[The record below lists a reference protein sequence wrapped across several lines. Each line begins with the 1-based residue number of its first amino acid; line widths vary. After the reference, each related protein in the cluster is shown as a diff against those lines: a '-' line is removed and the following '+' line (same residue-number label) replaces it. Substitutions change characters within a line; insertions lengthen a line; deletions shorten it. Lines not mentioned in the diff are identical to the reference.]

1 MTICR
6 RPYGGV
12 RREFAEIANVHKTM
26 NKLIKIVLSLVCGVL
41 VSLSADAGTVRGTVS
56 VAGRPLAEVIV
67 SDGVRFART
76 SADGS
81 FSFETAGDAPFIWV
95 VTPSGYVASYGN
107 GSPRFYL
114 PVDGREC
121 YDFELQPMKGGYTL
135 LAVGDP
141 QPKTNRQFKRLVDE
155 VVPEWKKMAA
165 DIRTSGGSPVM
176 LVLGDIVWD
185 SPQLAEPMRKLF
197 AELDMPV
204 YTVIGNHDHLIA
216 VSDDA
221 GSAVNY
227 CAQFGPTYY
236 AFDLGDSHFI
246 VLDDI
251 VYHGEKI
258 YEEAIDERQ
267 LTWLGEY
274 VKMLPAGSRLCI
286 AMHAPFQ
293 KYWKNFTR
301 VGGGDR
307 LLKLT
312 EGFEVHFITGHTHIN
327 SNLEITPAVMEH
339 NVAQIAGNLWH
350 APLNNDG
357 TPRGYQL
364 FTEEAGGLRWYYKT
378 LDKPLDYQMK
388 LYAPGR
394 VESHPQ
400 AVMAKIWNWDANWT
414 VEWREDGNPRG
425 AMTRYEAT
433 PDPDYIDHLERV
445 KARAEATGKRISK
458 AEMLRRSFFYFGA
471 EPSVDARVVEVMA
484 TDRFGNRYT
493 QKLKLKK

>member
-1 MTICR
+1 M
-6 RPYGGV
+6 
-12 RREFAEIANVHKTM
+12 AM
-26 NKLIKIVLSLVCGVL
+26 NKIIKIGLLLACWVQATV
-41 VSLSADAGTVRGTVS
+41 SADAAAVKGTVS
-56 VAGRPLAEVIV
+56 VAGRPLSEVIV

-76 SADGS
+76 DAAGK
-81 FSFETAGDAPFIWV
+81 FSFDAADDAPFVWI
-95 VTPSGYVASYGN
+95 VTPSGHVAPYDS

-114 PVDGREC
+114 PVDGRES
-121 YDFELQPMKGGYTL
+121 YDFELQPMKDGYTL

-141 QPKTNRQFKRLVDE
+141 QPKTNEQFKRLVRE
-155 VVPEWKKMAA
+155 VVPEWKKQAA
-165 DIRTSGGSPVM
+165 GIRTSGGSPVM
-176 LVLGDIVWD
+176 LVLGDVVWD
-185 SPQLAEPMRKLF
+185 SPRLAGPMRELF
-197 AELDMPV
+197 AGLDMPV

-221 GSAVNY
+221 GSAANY

-251 VYHGEKI
+251 VYHGEKK
-258 YEEAIDERQ
+258 YEEAVDERQ
-267 LTWLGEY
+267 LAWLGEY
-274 VKMLPAGSRLCI
+274 LKMLPAGSRLCI

-293 KYWKNFTR
+293 KYWKKFAR
-301 VGGGDR
+301 MGGGDR
-307 LLKLT
+307 LLELT

-327 SNLEITPAVMEH
+327 SNFEITPTVMEH

-364 FTEEAGGLRWYYKT
+364 FTEENGGLRWRYKT
-378 LDKPLDYQMK
+378 LGKPLDYQMK

-394 VESHPQ
+394 VASHPQ
-400 AVMAKIWNWDANWT
+400 AVVAKIWNWDAGWT
-414 VEWREDGNPRG
+414 VEWSEDGKPRG
-425 AMTRYEAT
+425 AMTRYKAT
-433 PDPDYIDHLERV
+433 PDPDYLDHLERV
-445 KARAEATGKRISK
+445 KARAEAAGKKVSK
-458 AEMLRRSFFYFGA
+458 VEFVRRAFFYFGA
-471 EPSVDARVVEVMA
+471 EPSAGARVVEVTA